1 MKTPIKYV
9 WIIVLALF
17 GTLSVSAQ
25 YGYGSGYGYGNRYGY
40 GRSRSAI
47 PQTQVEPK
55 KEDPLTPEEI
65 VEQEMP
71 NIVEQVNLNEFE
83 SAVVS
88 SILIKYLKK
97 RQEILLLELEP
108 NKTREALE
116 AIYKG
121 QETELKQGLP
131 EDKYEAFVK
140 LQEDGFK
147 KSKKKKKKKKKE
159 KS

>member
-9 WIIVLALF
+9 WIIVVTLF